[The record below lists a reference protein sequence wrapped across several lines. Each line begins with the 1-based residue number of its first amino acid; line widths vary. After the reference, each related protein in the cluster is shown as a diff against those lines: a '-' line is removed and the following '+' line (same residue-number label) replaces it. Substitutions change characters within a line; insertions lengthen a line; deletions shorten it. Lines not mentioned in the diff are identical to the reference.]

1 MLAIPV
7 LDPAAP
13 FQFVINA
20 AAGSSAAD
28 AKGEVI
34 TAVLQAEGRLG
45 DLHFCA
51 PADLARVAH
60 QAAASALSTRTAV
73 VAVGGDGTLNTV
85 AQAAHACGCAMGVVP
100 QGTFNYF
107 ARTHGIPADPV
118 EAVRLLLRSTPAPV
132 QVAGINDRV
141 FLVNA
146 SLGLYPE
153 LLEDREAYK
162 ARFGRSRWVAFVA
175 ACATLLRAQ
184 RRLRL
189 HIEMGGTVRDVQTL
203 TLFVGNNRLQLQQFG
218 AEPEDTLAGTPGDG
232 SMAAVMLRPVGTLSM
247 IGLMLHGAL
256 GSLGEAQSVER
267 FEFQHLLVRP
277 RLPLGRHGVK
287 VAFDG
292 EVTMLRA
299 PLDIRVLAQPLY
311 LLMPRP
317 ADAALE
323 TMPSNGGTEA

>member
-1 MLAIPV
+1 MLAIPL

-13 FQFVINA
+13 IQFVINA
-20 AAGSSAAD
+20 TAGSSAAD
-28 AKGEVI
+28 AKGDVI

-51 PADLARVAH
+51 PADLARMAH
-60 QAAASALSTRTAV
+60 QAAASALSTHTAV

-118 EAVRLLLRSTPAPV
+118 EAVRMLLRSAPAPV

-175 ACATLLRAQ
+175 ACATLLRA
-184 RRLRL
+184 
-189 HIEMGGTVRDVQTL
+189 
-203 TLFVGNNRLQLQQFG
+203 
-218 AEPEDTLAGTPGDG
+218 
-232 SMAAVMLRPVGTLSM
+232 
-247 IGLMLHGAL
+247 
-256 GSLGEAQSVER
+256 
-267 FEFQHLLVRP
+267 
-277 RLPLGRHGVK
+277 
-287 VAFDG
+287 
-292 EVTMLRA
+292 
-299 PLDIRVLAQPLY
+299 
-311 LLMPRP
+311 
-317 ADAALE
+317 
-323 TMPSNGGTEA
+323 